1 MSLLITSYAQLQ
13 TTVGDMLNRPDLV
26 TSGGVALFIQLAESQ
41 MRRELRRATTKEA
54 FTFTTGTSSKAL
66 PATVSELRSI
76 APAVSVSRP
85 RGGKPLIWLTWE
97 EFNEKRANLA
107 ETGTPIFYTVFDQ
120 TVYVCPAPVD
130 TALDFT
136 IVSYDALIT
145 VSTSTVLLLEAPDL
159 YLYGALVHSAPY
171 LEHDERLPIW
181 VGFFTDAVK
190 SLNEK
195 RQREEFGTA
204 LPRARLPRS
213 MGGGGR
219 II

>member
-1 MSLLITSYAQLQ
+1 MTLISTYANLQ
-13 TTVGDMLNRPDLV
+13 TEIGDMLNRPDLAADG
-26 TSGGVALFIQLAESQ
+26 TVAMFIQLAESQ

-54 FTFTTGTSSKAL
+54 FTFLTGTSSKAL
-66 PATVSELRSI
+66 PASVSELRSI
-76 APAVSVSRP
+76 APAVTVDRP

-97 EFNEKRANLA
+97 EFNEKRYNLA
-107 ETGTPIFYTVFDQ
+107 ETGTPVFYTVFDQ

-136 IVSYDALIT
+136 IVSYDALVP
-145 VSTSTVLLLEAPDL
+145 VSTSTTLLVEAPDL
-159 YLYGALVHSAPY
+159 YLYGGLVHSAPY

-204 LPRARLPRS
+204 LPRARLPRQF
-213 MGGGGR
+213 GGGGR